1 MQMKTNLNEE
11 ETKNHLH
18 TQGFQ
23 TLELP
28 NGERLKKKIRCI
40 KKSYKEEMR
49 NYQKQASAILL
60 LRYTSKRNENIFL
73 HKCL

>member
-28 NGERLKKKIRCI
+28 NGERLKKKSDVSKKVTRKKWETI
-40 KKSYKEEMR
+40 KNKHQQFYS
-49 NYQKQASAILL
+49 
-60 LRYTSKRNENIFL
+60 
-73 HKCL
+73 